1 MNVITDEHKINRLLT
16 RGVATVYPTTE
27 KLRELLMSGKRL
39 RLYNGIDPTAPFLHI
54 GHAMQLRKLR
64 EFQDL
69 GHEVIMLIGSFTAMI
84 GDPTDKLATRKQ
96 LTKQEVL
103 ANAATYK
110 KQASKILKF
119 SGDNAAKVM
128 FNDKWLGK
136 MNFGDVMQLAS
147 HFTVQQMLE
156 RDMFDR
162 RFMGEIE
169 CPHCGNVFAS
179 NAKIMN
185 KTIRSNPKLADLGVS
200 VPEVSTGITEM
211 WDPKC
216 GKAFLS
222 KEDQEALKKL
232 REEDPKEAP
241 SFLFTKYGRYM
252 RPSKPIYL
260 HEFMY
265 PLMQGYDSVA
275 MDVDLEVGG
284 NDQTFNMLA
293 GRTLMREMKQKEKF
307 VLAISLL
314 TNSEGKKMS
323 KSEGGVIAL
332 TDSPEDMFGKIM
344 AMDDSMIA
352 PYFKLATDLEDDEIA
367 AVESAIAGGMN
378 PRDAK
383 MHLAETV
390 VEMYHNKSKAKAAK
404 KHFLQVFSNKE
415 MPDVIPELSLGGRT
429 LTIVEILVE
438 AEFAPSKGEAK
449 RLIEQAGVKIGSEV
463 VNDPMLN
470 VSPRTDEVIVQKGKR
485 FFVKLLP

>member
-1 MNVITDEHKINRLLT
+1 MLRFKKSTQRLCHNGFHMNVITDEHKINRLLT
-16 RGVATVYPTTE
+16 RGVAAVYPTAE

-96 LTKQEVL
+96 LTKAEVL

-119 SGDNAAKVM
+119 SGDNAAKIM
-128 FNDKWLGK
+128 FNDKWLAK
-136 MNFGDVMQLAS
+136 MSFADVVELAS
-147 HFTVQQMLE
+147 HFTVQQMME
-156 RDMFDR
+156 RDMF
-162 RFMGEIE
+162 E
-169 CPHCGNVFAS
+169 
-179 NAKIMN
+179 K
-185 KTIRSNPKLADLGVS
+185 RSA
-200 VPEVSTGITEM
+200 E
-211 WDPKC
+211 
-216 GKAFLS
+216 
-222 KEDQEALKKL
+222 Q
-232 REEDPKEAP
+232 
-241 SFLFTKYGRYM
+241 
-252 RPSKPIYL
+252 KPIYL
-260 HEFMY
+260 HEFFY

-344 AMDDSMIA
+344 AMDDSMII
-352 PYFKLATDLEDDEIA
+352 PYFTLATDLNDDEIA

-390 VEMYHNKSKAKAAK
+390 VEMYYNKSKAKAAK
-404 KHFLQVFSNKE
+404 KHFLQVFSKKE

-429 LTIVEILVE
+429 LTIVEVLVE
-438 AEFAPSKGEAK
+438 AGFAPSKGEAK
-449 RLIEQAGVKIGSEV
+449 RLIEQGGVKIGSEV
-463 VNDPMLN
+463 VSDPMLN
-470 VSPRTDEVIVQKGKR
+470 VSPRTNEVIVQKGKR